1 MKMINDIVYWFI
13 SSGTA
18 TVLFIFAWKYLKPV
32 LEVKKLHAKTLQ
44 EKEVLDVL
52 EKLADTTVTS
62 LVSNQALT
70 GHDKFKEATKI
81 VGGTL
86 VDKGFNVSQTTVEH
100 AIQSAYEKSDLTPTN
115 PQPNQV
121 KTGITVTNATIPAD
135 KIEDISAGQI
145 KTGVITND

>member
-1 MKMINDIVYWFI
+1 MKTINDIVYWFI

-62 LVSNQALT
+62 LNSNQALT
-70 GHDKFKEATKI
+70 GHDKFKVATQT
-81 VGGTL
+81 VGIAL
-86 VDKGFNVSQTTVEH
+86 ADKGFDVSQSTVEH

-115 PQPNQV
+115 PQSDQI
-121 KTGITVTNATIPAD
+121 KTGVTVTNATIPTD

-145 KTGVITND
+145 KTGVISND

>member
-86 VDKGFNVSQTTVEH
+86 ADKGFNVSQTTVEH

-115 PQPNQV
+115 PQ
-121 KTGITVTNATIPAD
+121 D
-135 KIEDISAGQI
+135 QI
-145 KTGVITND
+145 KTGVIDNTNASEIPTGEIKTGVIKND

>member
-81 VGGTL
+81 VGSTL
-86 VDKGFNVSQTTVEH
+86 ADKGFNVNQTTVEH

-121 KTGITVTNATIPAD
+121 KTGVTVTDATIPTD

-145 KTGVITND
+145 KTGVINND

>member
-32 LEVKKLHAKTLQ
+32 LEAKKLHAKTLQ

-86 VDKGFNVSQTTVEH
+86 ADKGFNVSQTTVEH
-100 AIQSAYEKSDLTPTN
+100 AIQSAYEKSNLTPAT
-115 PQPNQV
+115 PKNQIN
-121 KTGITVTNATIPAD
+121 TGVIDNTNASEIPAG
-135 KIEDISAGQI
+135 EI
-145 KTGVITND
+145 KTGVINND

>member
-13 SSGTA
+13 SSGAA

-32 LEVKKLHAKTLQ
+32 LEAKKLHAKTLQ

-86 VDKGFNVSQTTVEH
+86 ADKGFNVSQTTVEH
-100 AIQSAYEKSDLTPTN
+100 AIQSAYEKSNLTPAT
-115 PQPNQV
+115 PKNQIN
-121 KTGITVTNATIPAD
+121 TGVIDNTNASEIPAG
-135 KIEDISAGQI
+135 EI
-145 KTGVITND
+145 KTGVINND

>member
-18 TVLFIFAWKYLKPV
+18 AVLFIFAWKYLKPV

-62 LVSNQALT
+62 LNSNQALT
-70 GHDKFKEATKI
+70 GHDKFKVATQT
-81 VGGTL
+81 VGIAL
-86 VDKGFNVSQTTVEH
+86 ADKGFDVSQSTVEH

-115 PQPNQV
+115 PQSDQI
-121 KTGITVTNATIPAD
+121 KTGVTVTNATIPTD

-145 KTGVITND
+145 KTGVINNG